1 MGMKPFWCTK
11 AIELREKLKIPS
23 RDKIILYVGSLVP
36 EKKVDKLLQAFHR
49 CVNEHPDWH
58 LVIVGDGP
66 GGSDLESYCEKD
78 SVPNVR
84 FAGRIVEEVYAY
96 FTMCDVFVLPGLG
109 GLAINDA
116 MMCGK
121 PVICGEADGT
131 EKDLIIDGTTGY
143 LLHSQDDSIVNEI
156 IQKLELVLTT
166 KALLG
171 VEGAIVK
178 HYIETASFTHMIDM
192 LERAIRV
199 NL

>member
-1 MGMKPFWCTK
+1 
-11 AIELREKLKIPS
+11 
-23 RDKIILYVGSLVP
+23 
-36 EKKVDKLLQAFHR
+36 
-49 CVNEHPDWH
+49 
-58 LVIVGDGP
+58 
-66 GGSDLESYCEKD
+66 
-78 SVPNVR
+78 
-84 FAGRIVEEVYAY
+84 
-96 FTMCDVFVLPGLG
+96 MCDVFVLPGLG